1 MIETEL
7 ALACDL
13 CGSTGSDLLL
23 SNLSDRLHH
32 LPGVFALQR
41 CRECGLVRLS
51 PRPAST
57 SVHLYYPAE
66 EYYAYE
72 RVATDSD
79 HHRRSGL
86 GDRLRSIALDRYR
99 YYDGDLPLRSR
110 VVPSRLRRA
119 IARRATYGLEGF
131 PRRVDRGRALDVGC
145 GNGRFLDRLRGHGW
159 DVIGVDTSPAAAA
172 AANEVFGIQVLVGTL
187 EEADLP
193 GRSFD
198 FIRMSHLVEH
208 LDRPVTTL
216 RHVARL
222 LRPGGQIYIETPN
235 IESLGFWWT
244 KEYWF
249 PLEVPRH
256 LWLFSVETLGNAL
269 EASGFSI
276 LQLETR
282 GFPTFI
288 WEATYR
294 REARAG
300 RSDGGRRPSLRPQE
314 APRAAA
320 LGLAAKTIRRFTP
333 RVGDILSC
341 WAELSS
347 PHRDCHERGCDTSDE
362 DIR

>member
-13 CGSTGSDLLL
+13 CGSTGADVLFS
-23 SNLSDRLHH
+23 SLSDKLHR

-57 SVHLYYPAE
+57 SLHLYYPAE

-72 RVATDSD
+72 RIATDSD
-79 HHRRSGL
+79 HRRRSAL
-86 GDRLRSIALDRYR
+86 GDRLRTIALDRHR
-99 YYDGDLPLRSR
+99 YDEGGLPRRSR
-110 VVPSRLRRA
+110 LVPSRLRRA
-119 IARRATYGLEGF
+119 VARRATYGLEGF
-131 PRRVDRGRALDVGC
+131 PRRLNSGRALDIGC
-145 GNGRFLDRLRGHGW
+145 GNGRFLDRLRYHGW
-159 DVIGVDTSPAAAA
+159 DVVGVDTSPAAAA
-172 AANEVFGIQVLVGTL
+172 AAKEVFGIQVHIGTL
-187 EEADLP
+187 EEAGLP

-244 KEYWF
+244 KENWF

-256 LWLFSVETLGNAL
+256 LWLFSVQTLGRAL
-269 EASGFSI
+269 RACGFSI
-276 LQLETR
+276 LELETR
-282 GFPTFI
+282 GFPTFM

-294 REARAG
+294 REARTG
-300 RSDGGRRPSLRPQE
+300 RSDDGPRPSLRPQE
-314 APRAAA
+314 VPRAAA
-320 LGLAAKTIRRFTP
+320 LGLAAKTVRRFTP
-333 RVGDILSC
+333 RLGDILGC
-341 WAELSS
+341 WAELGSQPAVLTAWNS
-347 PHRDCHERGCDTSDE
+347 
-362 DIR
+362 IR